1 MFRTR
6 LLGVTELFE
15 EVLRVIL
22 YAHQK
27 EEPTI
32 DIREEWS
39 GRSNYQLNND
49 NSNGWWNDGRE
60 IPEMV
65 KFGFET

>member
-1 MFRTR
+1 
-6 LLGVTELFE
+6 LGATELFE

-32 DIREEWS
+32 DIREKWS
-39 GRSNYQLNND
+39 GCSNYQLNND

-60 IPEMV
+60 ITKMV

>member
-1 MFRTR
+1 MFRSR
-6 LLGVTELFE
+6 PLGATELFE

-32 DIREEWS
+32 DIV
-39 GRSNYQLNND
+39 GRLQK
-49 NSNGWWNDGRE
+49 
-60 IPEMV
+60 V
-65 KFGFET
+65 

>member
-6 LLGVTELFE
+6 PLGATELFE

-22 YAHQK
+22 YANQK

>member
-6 LLGVTELFE
+6 LLGAAELFE

-32 DIREEWS
+32 DTREEWS

-49 NSNGWWNDGRE
+49 SSNGWWNDGRE
-60 IPEMV
+60 IP
-65 KFGFET
+65 